1 MPMMYPSLLVMT
13 NEDACIEEH
22 EKFRHVEY
30 DELRKVY
37 EFFYS
42 VLDVIISAGAV
53 AQMQR
58 KLA

>member
-1 MPMMYPSLLVMT
+1 MT

-30 DELRKVY
+30 DDLRKVY